1 MCITFIPLADST
13 KFQVSYSLHFR
24 IEDTESKQLHGMPVV
39 TGSKKDSLSFHL
51 RALIYEPDH
60 LNELVQGQEGL
71 S

>member
-1 MCITFIPLADST
+1 
-13 KFQVSYSLHFR
+13 
-24 IEDTESKQLHGMPVV
+24 MPVV

-51 RALIYEPDH
+51 SALIYEPDH